1 MRPFAARLL
10 SAPLLLALVAAVTYA
25 IPRWVHPEMYGHAAL
40 LGGVVHDLGRIFLHF
55 DFGRACG
62 WPGCPEIRVMWARGA
77 PMDLWLL
84 GGALVIGVTAGVRGG
99 LWCAQRPGTPAA
111 RTLEALA
118 MLAFCTPVF
127 VAGLLL
133 LLLFNPTFGRFP
145 LPWLFDATARWS
157 SPLSDPLG
165 WLRTLLVP
173 WLVLA
178 APLAAMFLRL
188 TLAMTREALDE
199 DYTRTAVAKG
209 LTHGTVIRRHAGR
222 AAYPPAAALASVA
235 VPLLVLNV
243 VLVERTLSVPG
254 FFTYT
259 WRATGHPATVNDYPP
274 LPDYP
279 MVAALM
285 LWGAVLTIALS
296 LLFEGAV
303 ARLDPRIA
311 RG

>member
-1 MRPFAARLL
+1 MRLLAARLL
-10 SAPLLLALVAAVTYA
+10 SAPLLLLLVAAVTYA
-25 IPRWVHPEMYGHAAL
+25 IPRWVHPEMYGHAPL
-40 LGGVVHDLGRIFLHF
+40 LGGVSHDLGRIFLHF
-55 DFGRACG
+55 DLGHACG
-62 WPGCPEIRVMWARGA
+62 WPGCPQIRVMWARGA
-77 PMDLWLL
+77 PLDLWLL
-84 GGALVIGVTAGVRGG
+84 GGALVIGVTAGVRSG
-99 LWCAQRPGTPAA
+99 LWCAQRPGSPLA
-111 RTLEALA
+111 RALEAFA
-118 MLAFCTPVF
+118 MLAFCTPVYV
-127 VAGLLL
+127 VAAVL

-145 LPWLFDATARWS
+145 LPGLFDANPDWS
-157 SPLSDPLG
+157 APWSDPWG

-173 WLVLA
+173 WIVLA

-209 LTHGTVIRRHAGR
+209 LSPTLVVRRHAGR

-235 VPLLVLNV
+235 MPLLVLNI

-254 FFTYT
+254 FLSYT

-279 MVAALM
+279 MIAALM
-285 LWGAVLTIALS
+285 LWGALLTIALS
-296 LLFEGAV
+296 LLLEGAV

-311 RG
+311 HE